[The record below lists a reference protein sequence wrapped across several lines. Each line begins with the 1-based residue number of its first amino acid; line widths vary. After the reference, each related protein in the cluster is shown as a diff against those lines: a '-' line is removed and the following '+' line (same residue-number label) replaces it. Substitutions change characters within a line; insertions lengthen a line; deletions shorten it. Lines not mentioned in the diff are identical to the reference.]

1 MEMDDIKNITRN
13 RKAFHDFQILER
25 IEAGVSLKG
34 TEVKSAKEGKITL
47 KDGFCYVNNGELFL
61 KNVHISQYPF
71 GNRLN
76 HDPMRERKLLLHK
89 REIFKLDSKMKEK
102 GLTLIPLS
110 VYVKRGK
117 IKLELGLVKGKRL
130 YNKREDIKRKDEM
143 RDLKRDFKLSDLSG
157 KMK

>member
-1 MEMDDIKNITRN
+1 MAMEDVKNITKN

-47 KDGFCYVNNGELFL
+47 KDGFCYVKDGELFL
-61 KNVHISQYPF
+61 RNVHISQYPF

-76 HDPMRERKLLLHK
+76 HDPMRVRKLLLHK

-117 IKLELGLVKGKRL
+117 IKFELGLVKGKRL
-130 YNKREDIKRKDEM
+130 YNKREDIKRRDEM

-157 KMK
+157 NMK